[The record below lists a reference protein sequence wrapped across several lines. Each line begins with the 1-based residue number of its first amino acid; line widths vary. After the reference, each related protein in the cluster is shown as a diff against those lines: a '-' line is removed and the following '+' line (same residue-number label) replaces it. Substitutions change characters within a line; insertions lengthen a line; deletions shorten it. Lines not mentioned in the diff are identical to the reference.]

1 MFLYSGLNYITSTFF
16 DWNENISVNDLP
28 PRSCCR
34 KGDHNIELVG
44 IYLSIYPSIYLSI
57 YLYIYTVNLRVLV
70 EKFTPRI
77 VYVKSGVDF
86 YAQTDIK
93 RCRLE
98 IGIPDVSYSQ
108 FPSVFQRSKLLQNPP
123 SC

>member
-1 MFLYSGLNYITSTFF
+1 MNMFHCI
-16 DWNENISVNDLP
+16 
-28 PRSCCR
+28 
-34 KGDHNIELVG
+34 
-44 IYLSIYPSIYLSI
+44 
-57 YLYIYTVNLRVLV
+57 TVNLRVIV

-93 RCRLE
+93 RCWLE
-98 IGIPDVSYSQ
+98 ATFIGIPDVSYSQ

>member
-1 MFLYSGLNYITSTFF
+1 MDASFSVYILPFCITLKTHIKLSLLIQKLYS
-16 DWNENISVNDLP
+16 
-28 PRSCCR
+28 
-34 KGDHNIELVG
+34 
-44 IYLSIYPSIYLSI
+44 
-57 YLYIYTVNLRVLV
+57 YIYQVDKTFQMVLSYHLFQITVNLRVLV

>member
-1 MFLYSGLNYITSTFF
+1 MNGKRMMNVIVTCYASLTDYHHTSIIILNVRWYVWMVGSDLTQ
-16 DWNENISVNDLP
+16 NIKI
-28 PRSCCR
+28 C
-34 KGDHNIELVG
+34 
-44 IYLSIYPSIYLSI
+44 
-57 YLYIYTVNLRVLV
+57 TVNLRVLV

>member
-1 MFLYSGLNYITSTFF
+1 MLCKHNVEMIQHM
-16 DWNENISVNDLP
+16 LP
-28 PRSCCR
+28 SCVKDSHYATVIR
-34 KGDHNIELVG
+34 T
-44 IYLSIYPSIYLSI
+44 
-57 YLYIYTVNLRVLV
+57 TVNLRVLV

-93 RCRLE
+93 SCRLE

-108 FPSVFQRSKLLQNPP
+108 FPSVFQRSKFCKTRLLAKF
-123 SC
+123 SHRTAI

>member
-1 MFLYSGLNYITSTFF
+1 MKSKYMFGNFIYNLLIYCG
-16 DWNENISVNDLP
+16 
-28 PRSCCR
+28 
-34 KGDHNIELVG
+34 HN
-44 IYLSIYPSIYLSI
+44 SIII
-57 YLYIYTVNLRVLV
+57 MIVWCDTVNLRVLV

-93 RCRLE
+93 SCRLE

-108 FPSVFQRSKLLQNPP
+108 FPSVFQRSKFCKTRLLAKF
-123 SC
+123 SHRTAI